1 MSDKDFLDHA
11 FEGMEKITKWLYE
24 KDLIK
29 NWFNFVGWT
38 FMTAVAFG
46 LAKLSNSKVIFL
58 VASVSVILV
67 FFYGWHSTQEVVKS
81 FLQDSERKSG
91 RIIVLSLALAAIVPV
106 VLIFY
111 IISAVSAY
119 IATIS

>member
-11 FEGMEKITKWLYE
+11 FDSMEKITKWLYE

-58 VASVSVILV
+58 VASVSVILL

-81 FLQDSERKSG
+81 FLQDNERKSG
-91 RIIVLSLALAAIVPV
+91 RIIVLSLALATIVPV
-106 VLIFY
+106 ILIFY

-119 IATIS
+119 IATIL